1 MTGTPVRHP
10 TTRSRPFDPHDG
22 LRELRAAQPLAR
34 LHHSDGRLGWLVT
47 SHELAREV
55 LVDHRF
61 SSSLDVM
68 RGPADGEDTFDEVP
82 PGLFSVLP
90 AAEHAWY
97 RRKLAAAF
105 APRRVQRLEPLVADV
120 VERRLDAVEAAG
132 GPVDL
137 VEVFASPVAFEVIGT
152 LLGARLDRTSVRAA
166 TESMLALENDAE
178 STGRAWGRLWTE
190 LHEQV
195 RAKRAAPGDDLVSAL
210 LADEDLSD
218 EEIATMCSMLIT
230 GGDDTTANMLGL
242 GTYALLA
249 HPEQLAALRAD
260 PAMIDTAVEELLR
273 YLTINQ
279 FGATRT
285 ALEDVDLRGS
295 TIREGEP
302 ITVSLSAANRDP
314 ERFPEPDRLDLGR
327 PATGHLAFG
336 HGIHHCLGA
345 QLARVELRLGFS
357 GLLRRFPGLR
367 LAVPAA
373 EVPLREASVNYGV
386 HRLPVTW

>member
-1 MTGTPVRHP
+1 MTSSPVRHP
-10 TTRSRPFDPHDG
+10 TTRSHPFDPHDG
-22 LRELRAAQPLAR
+22 LRELRAAQPLVR

-47 SHELAREV
+47 SYDLAREV

-61 SSSLDVM
+61 SARLDVV
-68 RGPADGEDTFDEVP
+68 RGPADAEDALAEVP

-105 APRRVQRLEPLVADV
+105 APRRVRRLEPLVADV
-120 VERRLDAVEAAG
+120 VERQLDAMRHG
-132 GPVDL
+132 GPPVDL
-137 VEVFASPVAFEVIGT
+137 VESFASPIAFRVIGT
-152 LLGARLDRTSVRAA
+152 LLGVRLDRASVRAA

-178 STGRAWGRLWTE
+178 SAGRAWGQLWAE

-195 RAKRAAPGDDLVSAL
+195 RAKRTDPGDDLVSAL
-210 LADEDLSD
+210 LEDEALSD
-218 EEIATMCSMLIT
+218 EEIATMSSMLIT
-230 GGDDTTANMLGL
+230 GGDDTTANVLAL
-242 GTYALLA
+242 GTFALLA
-249 HPEQLAALRAD
+249 HPGQLAALRAD
-260 PAMIDTAVEELLR
+260 PTMIDTAVEELLR

-279 FGATRT
+279 FGTTRA
-285 ALEDVDLRGS
+285 ALEDVELRGR

-327 PATGHLAFG
+327 SASGHLAFG

-345 QLARVELRLGFS
+345 QLARAELRIGFT

-367 LAVPAA
+367 LAVPA
-373 EVPLREASVNYGV
+373 EQVPLRAASVNYGV